1 MPVKRST
8 ATIDR
13 ALWAALLAAALVR
26 AAAVLWLGDTIP
38 YSDYFYY
45 HEAGRMQ
52 AADWGFLFRHET
64 VLKFAKL
71 NWWPPGYP
79 LFLAAL
85 YSLAGVH
92 FRVAVFAQVVL
103 GVLTCAFVYAFAT
116 RAAGRRAGL
125 IATWLIALDPTYVF
139 TCNLIASEN
148 LFAPLLALGLWLAV
162 RDAPGPGATGR
173 AIVRHF
179 APAGVV
185 LGLATLVRAAGLC
198 VPWVV
203 AVWLWK
209 RTPDHATAE
218 PSAAATDRAHRF
230 FRLHPGRVAAVAVL
244 GAFFL
249 TLAPWTARNAFV
261 AGSPALV
268 CFGGGLNFY
277 FGQSV
282 GPLGY
287 RELSTTPL
295 AGLHDVSTIDRRGYA
310 LGLSYIAHDPL
321 GFVTRGVRK
330 IGALFAP
337 PTYALHANSAIL
349 IPDPQAQPEL
359 AGEAAAKRARQQA
372 KDAVLH
378 GPLAFVAALHTYL
391 LLAGAVFVVWRGSR
405 SGVGLAPELWLAASI
420 VAVWI
425 VVHAVFWAQ
434 PRFRYPIE
442 IPMAVLAAATLR
454 SRYDEPRA
462 KTAR

>member
-1 MPVKRST
+1 
-8 ATIDR
+8 
-13 ALWAALLAAALVR
+13 VR
-26 AAAVLWLGDTIP
+26 TAAVLWLGDTIP

-79 LFLAAL
+79 LFLAVL
-85 YSLAGVH
+85 YSLAGPQ
-92 FRVAVFAQVVL
+92 FRVAVFVQVFL
-103 GVLTCAFVYAFAT
+103 GVATCALVYAFAA
-116 RAAGRRAGL
+116 RAAGRSAGL
-125 IATWLIALDPTYVF
+125 VAAWLIALDPTYIF

-162 RDAPGPGATGR
+162 REAPDPGAGNG
-173 AIVRHF
+173 AIVRRF
-179 APAGVV
+179 APAGVA
-185 LGLATLVRAAGLC
+185 LGLATLVRAAGFC
-198 VPWVV
+198 VPWIV
-203 AVWLWK
+203 AAWLW
-209 RTPDHATAE
+209 RRAPGR
-218 PSAAATDRAHRF
+218 AAAS
-230 FRLHPGRVAAVAVL
+230 AVL

-249 TLAPWTARNAFV
+249 TLAPWTARNAIV
-261 AGSPALV
+261 AGTPALV

-277 FGQSV
+277 FGQSA

-295 AGLHDVSTIDRRGYA
+295 AGLHDVSAIDRRGYA
-310 LGLSYIAHDPL
+310 LGLSYIAQDPL
-321 GFVTRGVRK
+321 GFVTRGIRK
-330 IGALFAP
+330 IGSLFAP

-359 AGEAAAKRARQQA
+359 AAEAAAKRARQQA

-378 GPLAFVAALHTYL
+378 GPLAWLAAFHTYL
-391 LLAGAVFVVWRGSR
+391 LVAGASFVVWRGVR
-405 SGVGLAPELWLAASI
+405 GGAGLTPELQLAA
-420 VAVWI
+420 AVIAAWI
-425 VVHAVFWAQ
+425 VVHTVFWAQ

-454 SRYDEPRA
+454 SRHGGPE
-462 KTAR
+462 KHTAR

>member
-8 ATIDR
+8 ATTDR
-13 ALWAALLAAALVR
+13 ALWAVLLAAALVR
-26 AAAVLWLGDTIP
+26 AGAVLWLGDTIP
-38 YSDYFYY
+38 YSDCFYY

-52 AADWGFLFRHET
+52 AADWGFLFWHDT

-79 LFLAAL
+79 LFLAAV
-85 YSLAGVH
+85 YALAGPQ
-92 FRVAVFAQVVL
+92 FRVAVFVQVVL
-103 GVLTCAFVYAFAT
+103 GVVTCALVYAFAA

-125 IATWLIALDPTYVF
+125 LAAWLIALDPTYVF

-162 RDAPGPGATGR
+162 RDAPPPGAGRR

-179 APAGVV
+179 APVGVS
-185 LGLATLVRAAGLC
+185 LALATLVRAVGLI
-198 VPWVV
+198 VPWIV
-203 AVWLWK
+203 AAWLWK
-209 RTPDHATAE
+209 RSAGRATAV
-218 PSAAATDRAHRF
+218 T
-230 FRLHPGRVAAVAVL
+230 VL

-249 TLAPWTARNAFV
+249 TLAPWTARNALV

-277 FGQSV
+277 FGQSP
-282 GPLGY
+282 GSLGY

-295 AGLHDVSTIDRRGYA
+295 AGLHDANAIDRRGYA

-321 GFVTRGVRK
+321 RFVTRGVRK
-330 IGALFAP
+330 VGSLFAP

-349 IPDPQAQPEL
+349 IPDAVAQPEL
-359 AGEAAAKRARQQA
+359 AAEAAAKRARQQA
-372 KDAVLH
+372 KDVVLH
-378 GPLAFVAALHTYL
+378 GPLAVLAALHTYL
-391 LLAGAVFVVWRGSR
+391 LLAGTLFVVWRGSR
-405 SGVGLAPELWLAASI
+405 GGAGLTPELWLAASI
-420 VAVWI
+420 VAAWI

-454 SRYDEPRA
+454 SRHGEPRT
-462 KTAR
+462 KTAG